1 MKCNLWFW
9 QLFLYHCICRKPLLN
24 SSRSLHHP
32 LLEQVAPLTLVCS
45 ETLNCTI
52 EHRQLLKPVVHHY
65 CTCNR
70 ILHRSVSFTIEITL
84 NNYFNFIPA
93 GNPAWTVAGCTTHS
107 CWNSWRKTWPEQFT
121 TFLYVSTK
129 SERCFDSC
137 TCHKNLLVS
146 GCATHVKIGQELVAW
161 LERNFRSRFSETC
174 VLEVHPIALWI
185 SELNESLPKNKDL
198 ITCLTV
204 KVIRMIDLRF
214 FFPATENHDQD
225 PANYEIHVMTLAKC
239 VVKRYFRIRCLSY
252 LKMLNQKHNPDPSIR
267 NAILKKTSVYRFV
280 IKNFEIK
287 LICFVYF
294 ICVKFNLNTPA
305 ALDFYWSMRHVVR
318 GSGDQAALVVSVAHL
333 LSLRKLHF
341 FEMHRLS

>member
-1 MKCNLWFW
+1 
-9 QLFLYHCICRKPLLN
+9 
-24 SSRSLHHP
+24 
-32 LLEQVAPLTLVCS
+32 
-45 ETLNCTI
+45 
-52 EHRQLLKPVVHHY
+52 
-65 CTCNR
+65 
-70 ILHRSVSFTIEITL
+70 
-84 NNYFNFIPA
+84 
-93 GNPAWTVAGCTTHS
+93 
-107 CWNSWRKTWPEQFT
+107 
-121 TFLYVSTK
+121 
-129 SERCFDSC
+129 
-137 TCHKNLLVS
+137 
-146 GCATHVKIGQELVAW
+146 
-161 LERNFRSRFSETC
+161 
-174 VLEVHPIALWI
+174 
-185 SELNESLPKNKDL
+185 
-198 ITCLTV
+198 
-204 KVIRMIDLRF
+204 MIDLRF

-333 LSLRKLHF
+333 LSLGSNDGSLPWRRDFQAGHESLPHSQVQTQCLIKLTN
-341 FEMHRLS
+341 ENIYEQI